1 MEQTKEESSEVNR
14 GVTRG
19 RRTDK
24 SNEDHRIPGRK
35 TLDMT
40 EVPTSFWA
48 KRFRKVRMGQCWVG
62 NEEVVGI

>member
-1 MEQTKEESSEVNR
+1 M
-14 GVTRG
+14 
-19 RRTDK
+19 
-24 SNEDHRIPGRK
+24 
-35 TLDMT
+35 DMT